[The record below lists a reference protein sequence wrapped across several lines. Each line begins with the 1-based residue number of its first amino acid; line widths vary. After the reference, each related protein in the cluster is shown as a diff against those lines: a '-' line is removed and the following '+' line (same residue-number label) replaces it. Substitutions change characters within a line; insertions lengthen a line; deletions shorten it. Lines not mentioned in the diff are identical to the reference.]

1 MALEFV
7 GGALLGAAF
16 GEAFAE
22 LRDAVKY
29 FRNKGRKFNSSL
41 EKLESNLEN
50 LKPVVEKIKQ
60 LSEELDGRK
69 DEIQR
74 LIDLMKKADECI
86 RECSNIK
93 RWQRAFKTKYG
104 GELTKLNEAIESFC
118 KVDIQLHIRSDL
130 LELKKICFE
139 KKAVGAGVLCSVP
152 PPPKFIV
159 GLDEPLKKLK
169 TMLSKEGKEES
180 LLLVT
185 APGGC
190 GKTTLVIKL
199 SQDKDIE
206 GTSISQILCLLCVCL
221 VLSNSQVVNVR
232 I

>member
-1 MALEFV
+1 MAVEFV
-7 GGALLGAAF
+7 GGALLGAVF
-16 GEAFAE
+16 GEVFAV
-22 LRDAVKY
+22 LRDSVKY
-29 FRNKGRKFNSSL
+29 FRNKGRKFNSTL

-50 LKPVVEKIKQ
+50 LEPVVEVIKQ

-69 DEIQR
+69 DEIER
-74 LIDLMKKADECI
+74 LIDQMKKANECI
-86 RECSNIK
+86 RECLKIK

-118 KVDIQLHIRSDL
+118 KVDMQVHIRRDL

-139 KKAVGAGVLCSVP
+139 KKAIGAGVLCSVP

-159 GLDEPLKKLK
+159 GLDQPLKELK
-169 TMLSKEGKEES
+169 TMLLKEGKEES

-206 GTSISQILCLLCVCL
+206 GTSISQILSFVCV
-221 VLSNSQVVNVR
+221 
-232 I
+232 

>member
-1 MALEFV
+1 MAVV
-7 GGALLGAAF
+7 GEALLGAVF
-16 GEAFAE
+16 GEVFAE

-29 FRNKGRKFNSSL
+29 FRNKGRKFNSTL

-50 LKPVVEKIKQ
+50 LNPVVEEIKE
-60 LSEELDGRK
+60 LNEELDGRK
-69 DEIQR
+69 DEMKR
-74 LIDLMKKADECI
+74 LIDQMKKADECI
-86 RECSNIK
+86 RKCSKIK
-93 RWQRAFKTKYG
+93 LWQRAFKTKYG

-118 KVDIQLHIRSDL
+118 KVDMPVQIKRDL
-130 LELKKICFE
+130 LELKKICSE
-139 KKAVGAGVLCSVP
+139 KKPVGVGLLCSVP

-159 GLDEPLKKLK
+159 GLDEPLKELK
-169 TMLSKEGKEES
+169 TMLLKEGKEES

-206 GTSISQILCLLCVCL
+206 GTSISQILSFVCL
-221 VLSNSQVVNVR
+221 FSSFQHASG
-232 I
+232 